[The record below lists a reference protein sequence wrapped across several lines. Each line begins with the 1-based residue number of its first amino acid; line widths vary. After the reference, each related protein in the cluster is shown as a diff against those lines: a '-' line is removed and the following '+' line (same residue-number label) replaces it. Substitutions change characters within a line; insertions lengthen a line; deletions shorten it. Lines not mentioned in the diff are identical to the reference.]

1 MKKIVIAE
9 DNLASRELLC
19 EFLGSW
25 GFQVTTAADGREA
38 LQRIRETLPDLVLCD
53 IQMPVLDGYAVVRAL
68 REDTRFA
75 TLPVIA
81 LTAFAMLGDKEK
93 TLASG
98 FDGYQSKPIN
108 SEALRAEINR
118 LLEPGKPTT
127 RSANSHRS

>member
-1 MKKIVIAE
+1 M
-9 DNLASRELLC
+9 
-19 EFLGSW
+19 FLGSW
-25 GFQVTTAADGREA
+25 GFEATTAADGREA
-38 LQRIRETLPDLVLCD
+38 LQKIRDTLPDLVVCD

-68 REDTRFA
+68 REDTQLA